1 MAKITKEK
9 YDLPTLAIKGK
20 LIGSNVHFEEGVSPD
35 IVDWYID
42 SATQEIHLQY
52 SDGTGDSIASTVQA
66 SAIRIREET
75 IVTYRCTFNSGT
87 GASKVTLR
95 FLPPVW
101 TTITTGIQNLTCVA
115 NCTHERGD
123 GAWESLIN
131 QGVSIESAPLSFALQ
146 LGREDNVNFPANKL
160 FQLSAR
166 FSYTT
171 NE

>member
-1 MAKITKEK
+1 MSLNHLVGGTEPPLNLESNNMKVKGVLSVDGEIETDVFQNQD
-9 YDLPTLAIKGK
+9 YSPIIAI
-20 LIGSNVHFEEGVSPD
+20 I
-35 IVDWYID
+35 
-42 SATQEIHLQY
+42 

-115 NCTHERGD
+115 NCTHERD
-123 GAWESLIN
+123 NGAWESLIN

-146 LGREDNVNFPANKL
+146 LGREDNANFPVNKL

-171 NE
+171 EE